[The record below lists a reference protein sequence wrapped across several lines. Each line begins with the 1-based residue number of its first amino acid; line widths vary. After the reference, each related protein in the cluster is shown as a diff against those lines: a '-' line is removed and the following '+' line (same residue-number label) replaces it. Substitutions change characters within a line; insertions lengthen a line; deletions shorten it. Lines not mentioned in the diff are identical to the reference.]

1 MEHLSLKSL
10 IFNSYDDYAKIIV
23 DIRKSSLSYSTH
35 YLIDVINVNR
45 ILNMVKKNNPEIDLN
60 DCIRTAEFGD
70 FHEFSLNLKSIGDCF
85 VQKDEI
91 EFMVVNSMKKQI
103 RA

>member
-1 MEHLSLKSL
+1 MELVSLKSL
-10 IFNSYDDYAKIIV
+10 IFNSYDDHAEMVV
-23 DIRKSSLSYSTH
+23 DIKKASLSYSAK
-35 YLIDVINVNR
+35 YLIDVLNINR
-45 ILNMVKKNNPEIDLN
+45 ILNMIKKNNPELDLN
-60 DCIRTAEFGD
+60 ECIRTIEFGD